1 MTIKEIKE
9 LIYKKF
15 KINNN
20 LYKLEEQFE
29 KITEVH
35 NCKNIDN
42 CVSLNEISFVLNY
55 KPSNQK
61 ILKFEMCKKEV
72 KTDFFI
78 NFMKELKNLN
88 QSRAF

>member
-35 NCKNIDN
+35 NSKNIDN
-42 CVSLNEISFVLNY
+42 CVSLDEISFVLNS
-55 KPSNQK
+55 KPSNGW
-61 ILKFEMCKKEV
+61 FKKNEV
-72 KTDFFI
+72 
-78 NFMKELKNLN
+78 
-88 QSRAF
+88 